1 VSKDKDKS
9 KKDKTG
15 KGGKVRD
22 NGVVIASN
30 TGQYAG
36 TWNDGMRQ
44 QR

>member
-1 VSKDKDKS
+1 MSKDKKS
-9 KKDKTG
+9 KKDKP

-22 NGVVIASN
+22 SAVFIASN

-36 TWNDGMRQ
+36 NWTDGMRQ